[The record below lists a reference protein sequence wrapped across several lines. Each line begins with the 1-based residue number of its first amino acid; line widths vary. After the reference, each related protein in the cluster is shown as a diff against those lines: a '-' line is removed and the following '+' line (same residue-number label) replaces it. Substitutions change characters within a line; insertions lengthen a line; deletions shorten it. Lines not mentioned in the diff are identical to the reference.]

1 MTHPDRHSL
10 ESRPRPYTSVISPTL
25 VPDRRGAVAIMSSA
39 KRDGDWIVPR
49 LFRAFAFW
57 GSVEI
62 DLTAAQ
68 LGPGASQIEVV
79 CIMGSVDIL
88 VPPELRVE
96 CEGDAIMGSFDID
109 RHVKSTTSPE
119 APLIRI
125 TGTAFWGAVEV
136 KVVDPNAP
144 DWLDRLNARWS
155 TLRDRR

>member
-1 MTHPDRHSL
+1 MTQPDRYSL
-10 ESRPRPYTSVISPTL
+10 ESRPPAHPSVISPTL

-62 DLTAAQ
+62 DLTAAR
-68 LGPGASQIEVV
+68 LGPGESQIEVM

-96 CEGDAIMGSFDID
+96 CEGDPIMGSFEIE
-109 RHVKSTTSPE
+109 RETNSTTSPE
-119 APLIRI
+119 APLVRI
-125 TGTAFWGAVEV
+125 TGTAFWGSVDV

-144 DWLDRLNARWS
+144 DWLEKLSARWS
-155 TLRDRR
+155 TLRGAR